1 MDSKKVVW
9 GGVAI
14 VILAALDL
22 LAAFLA
28 KEFSIRPRWVVF
40 AGGIVAFAVLFV
52 VYIKSLAVTELWIVT
67 FGWVVLLEIG
77 VLLVDR
83 IHFGTSIPPHKYI
96 VAAMIVGLQVVL
108 LLPLGRSAHGDE
120 IVANEPMQRI
130 DREIT
135 PP

>member
-1 MDSKKVVW
+1 MVW

-83 IHFGTSIPPHKYI
+83 IHFGTSIPTYKYV
-96 VAAMIVGLQVVL
+96 VAAMIVGLQIVL
-108 LLPLGRSAHGDE
+108 LLPLGNSAHGAE
-120 IVANEPMQRI
+120 IMANEPMQRI
-130 DREIT
+130 ERDVT
-135 PP
+135 SP

>member
-1 MDSKKVVW
+1 MVW
-9 GGVAI
+9 GAIAI

-67 FGWVVLLEIG
+67 FGWVVLLEVG

-83 IHFGTSIPPHKYI
+83 IHFGTSIPPYKYA
-96 VAAMIVGLQVVL
+96 VAALIVGLQIVL
-108 LLPLGRSAHGDE
+108 LLPLGNSAHGEE
-120 IVANEPMQRI
+120 IMANEPMQRI
-130 DREIT
+130 EREIT